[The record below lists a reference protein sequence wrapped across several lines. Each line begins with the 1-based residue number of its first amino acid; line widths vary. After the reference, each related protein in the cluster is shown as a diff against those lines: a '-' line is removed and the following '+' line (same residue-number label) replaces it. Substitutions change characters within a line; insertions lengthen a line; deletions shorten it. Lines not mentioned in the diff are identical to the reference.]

1 MTSPGRRS
9 PRKRGSPERRRGAA
23 EYAYTPGAGA
33 GPRDRA
39 EDGGHPG
46 AAGGSPLEKYKVL
59 RQIGKGQFSTA
70 HLIVDR
76 RTKRKYV
83 LKKIRLARQTPKQRE
98 SSLRELNILSQV
110 DHANIVWFKE
120 GWVEKG
126 CIVYIVL
133 EHCPGGDLHVML
145 RNVVKAKHASYIPED
160 IALDMFCQ
168 QLLALQYVHGMD
180 IVHRDIK
187 GSNIFLRNSTKGDGI
202 VQLGDFGLARLLG
215 EGERTNSFVGTPA
228 YMAPEVLNGEEY
240 DRASDVWSLGCVFY
254 EMLCLK
260 PPFTAFNVQGLA
272 KKVLKT
278 KPAPIPEHFSAEV
291 RELVGRMLKK
301 KPTLRPTAN
310 EMLELPLFQPYL
322 PHMEDRIKD
331 VLEERDENELLY
343 GDPDD
348 GTGEGAG
355 ASPAKAGGAGVPEDK
370 EAIMK
375 GRVVKKKK
383 KGRKGKSKSPTK
395 KASAASSPTKAKAKA
410 KAKGSP
416 TKKAATK
423 KAPWPKE
430 YAEAP
435 GVSPSD
441 VYNPQG
447 SPRKKKRASP
457 RRKDF
462 RAAPAPGRPAVG
474 GRSPRKEATQTS
486 PKSRSLP
493 HDSPGRNGRHQPRY
507 IPHPA
512 F

>member
-1 MTSPGRRS
+1 MGLGPGATRPAPGGGRGAMNSPARRS
-9 PRKRGSPERRRGAA
+9 PRKRGSPERRRGPA
-23 EYAYTPGAGA
+23 EYAYTPRAGA

-39 EDGGHPG
+39 EGGGDPV

-145 RNVVKAKHASYIPED
+145 RNVVKAKHATYIPGD

-168 QLLALQYVHGMD
+168 MMLALQYVHGMD

-187 GSNIFLRNSTKGDGI
+187 GSNIFLNSTKGDGI
-202 VQLGDFGLARLLG
+202 VQLGDFRLARLLG
-215 EGERTNSFVGTPA
+215 EGERTKSYVGTPA

-301 KPTLRPTAN
+301 KPALRPTAN
-310 EMLELPLFQPYL
+310 EMLELPLFQRYL
-322 PHMEDRIKD
+322 LHIEDRIKD
-331 VLEERDENELLY
+331 VLEERDENCCMAT
-343 GDPDD
+343 P
-348 GTGEGAG
+348 TTA
-355 ASPAKAGGAGVPEDK
+355 PA
-370 EAIMK
+370 
-375 GRVVKKKK
+375 
-383 KGRKGKSKSPTK
+383 
-395 KASAASSPTKAKAKA
+395 
-410 KAKGSP
+410 
-416 TKKAATK
+416 
-423 KAPWPKE
+423 
-430 YAEAP
+430 
-435 GVSPSD
+435 
-441 VYNPQG
+441 
-447 SPRKKKRASP
+447 RARARRRP
-457 RRKDF
+457 RR
-462 RAAPAPGRPAVG
+462 G
-474 GRSPRKEATQTS
+474 GRGPRRTRR
-486 PKSRSLP
+486 RSLR
-493 HDSPGRNGRHQPRY
+493 GGW
-507 IPHPA
+507 
-512 F
+512 